1 MKKLSFKK
9 WILLLSA
16 VYAVLI
22 VVGLLCFGGYLK
34 RYEASHP
41 VGAMNGY
48 FAALAAGDT
57 DKIIEQSGFPFDAY
71 NTKDAYVSY
80 LSARYNGGVG
90 NWQYAL
96 MDSTDDT
103 YTYDVYE
110 SHQKMGT
117 LTLTRE
123 KGTYAVR
130 SDWAYGTKTVVRS
143 PQTVLVNGAPLTLGD
158 AKTVTAFA
166 GAKGTLPAVS
176 TATVETLQAPALSLD
191 GVETVLTEQTDGS
204 ILVTPKPQDAA
215 AVKAFAETAAKT
227 YALYISND
235 LERGELVAL
244 MEGGTPFAS
253 GVYAYDGK
261 WYNKHNSAVFE
272 NMQVSEPIQW
282 SADCFTVEVRFDFVV
297 SRTYDTHTYPT
308 AYTVAVRKSGGY
320 KVVNIAPL

>member
-1 MKKLSFKK
+1 MKKLTFKK

-22 VVGLLCFGGYLK
+22 AVGLLCFRGYLK

-57 DKIIEQSGFPFDAY
+57 DKIIEQSDFPFDAY

-117 LTLTRE
+117 LTLTRDG
-123 KGTYAVR
+123 KGYAVR
-130 SDWAYGTKTVVRS
+130 SDWAYGAKTQVQS
-143 PQTVLVNGAPLTLGD
+143 PQTVLANGAPLTMEN
-158 AKTVTAFA
+158 AQTVTAFA
-166 GAKGTLPAVS
+166 GAKGTLPTVS
-176 TATVETLQAPALSLD
+176 HATVETLQAPTLSLD
-191 GVETVLTEQTDGS
+191 GAQTVLTTQKDGS
-204 ILVTPKPQDAA
+204 ILVTQAPKDAA
-215 AVKAFAETAAKT
+215 AIKAFAEQAAKT

-235 LERGELVAL
+235 IARGELVAL
-244 MEGGTPFAS
+244 MESGTPFAT

-261 WYNKHNSAVFE
+261 WYNKHSATAFE

-308 AYTVAVRKSGGY
+308 AYTVAVRKSGEY

>member
-9 WILLLSA
+9 WLLLLCA

-22 VVGLLCFGGYLK
+22 TVGLLCFRGYLK

-80 LSARYNGGVG
+80 LSERYNGGVG

-110 SHQKMGT
+110 NHKKMGT
-117 LTLTRE
+117 LILTRD
-123 KGTYAVR
+123 KDTYAVR
-130 SDWAYGTKTVVRS
+130 SDWAYGAKTKVQS
-143 PQTVLVNGAPLTLGD
+143 PQTVLVNGVPLTLGD
-158 AKTVTAFA
+158 TKTVTAFA
-166 GAKGTLPAVS
+166 GAKGTLPTVS
-176 TATVETLQAPALSLD
+176 AATVETLKAPALSLD
-191 GVETVLTEQTDGS
+191 GVQAVQTAQKDGS
-204 ILVTPKPQDAA
+204 ILVTEAPKDVVAI
-215 AVKAFAETAAKT
+215 KAFAETAAKT

-235 LERGELVAL
+235 LERGELTAL
-244 MEGGTPFAS
+244 MESGTPFAS

-261 WYNKHNSAVFE
+261 WYNKHISTVFE
-272 NMQVSEPIQW
+272 NMQVAEPIQW
-282 SADCFTVEVRFDFVV
+282 STDCFTVEVRFDFVV

-308 AYTVAVRKSGGY
+308 AYTVAVRKSGEY

>member
-1 MKKLSFKK
+1 MKKITFKK
-9 WILLLSA
+9 GFVFLCA

-22 VVGLLCFGGYLK
+22 AVGLLCFRGYLK
-34 RYEASHP
+34 TYEASHP

-57 DKIIEQSGFPFDAY
+57 DTIIAQSGFPFDAY
-71 NTKDAYVSY
+71 NTKDAYVAY
-80 LSARYNGGVG
+80 LAKRYNGGVG

-110 SHQKMGT
+110 SDQKKGT

-123 KGTYAVR
+123 DDGFAVR
-130 SDWAYGTKTVVRS
+130 SDWAYGAKTIVQS
-143 PQTVLVNGAPLTLGD
+143 PQTVLVNGVPL
-158 AKTVTAFA
+158 AVENPQTVTVFA
-166 GAKGTLPAVS
+166 GARGRLPTVS
-176 TATVETLQAPALSLD
+176 AATVETLQAPVLSLD
-191 GVETVLTEQTDGS
+191 GTQAVLTEQKDGS
-204 ILVTPKPQDAA
+204 ILVTRTPQDAA

-235 LERGELVAL
+235 IERGELTAL
-244 MEGGTPFAS
+244 MESGTPFAS

-261 WYNKHNSAVFE
+261 WYNKHNTAVFE

-282 SADCFTVEVRFDFVV
+282 TADCFTVEVTFDFVV

-308 AYTVAVRKSGGY
+308 AYTVAVRKSGEY
-320 KVVNIAPL
+320 KIVNIAPL